1 MTKFELMEK
10 RIDSAMTARNRCADG
25 SWGDEYWAKVVAQ
38 LVRQLN
44 QYVND
49 DKYLIHEYDSVN

>member
-1 MTKFELMEK
+1 MEK

-49 DKYLIHEYDSVN
+49 DKYLIHEYDSVNQ